1 MDKRLIRTS
10 LILGKERLKKMQNS
24 KVTVVG
30 LGAVGSYVVE
40 GLARAGVKHLRLVD
54 FDTVEESNINRQL
67 YALDSTIGL
76 PKAELAKKR
85 VLDINP
91 KIKVE
96 AFEMF
101 ADDKTYDKILDNK
114 PNLVIDAIDSLTPK
128 TQLLAKLYEK
138 AIPVISSMGAGLKT
152 DPTKIHIGDL
162 FTTKHCALARFVRKR
177 LRRQGIKHGI
187 PCVYSVEMTNNERLE
202 RVDQEEDRGSDENGR
217 KRNVLGSLPTITGMF
232 GLTISHYAIDYLCG
246 GLIEEDKPVINKIL
260 GDK

>member
-1 MDKRLIRTS
+1 MDKRLIRTA
-10 LILGKERLKKMQNS
+10 LVIGNERLKKLQNS

-40 GLARAGVKHLRLVD
+40 GLSRAGVKHLRLID

-67 YALDSTIGL
+67 YALESTIGKD
-76 PKAELAKKR
+76 KAELAKAR

-96 AFEMF
+96 AFKLF
-101 ADDKTYDKILDNK
+101 ADKKTYDTIFDNQ
-114 PNLVIDAIDSLTPK
+114 PDLVIDAIDSLTPK
-128 TQLLAKLYEK
+128 TQMLAKLYEMG
-138 AIPVISSMGAGLKT
+138 IPIISSMGAGLKT

-162 FTTKHCALARFVRKR
+162 FNTKYCALARFVRKR

-187 PCVYSVEMTNNERLE
+187 PCVYSVEITNNERLD
-202 RVDQEEDRGSDENGR
+202 RVEQDNEKSSNEIGR

-246 GLIEEDKPVINKIL
+246 GLMHNNKPVIKEII
-260 GDK
+260 GDS